1 MSSKIEALPLP
12 RQKAPGS
19 RIWWIAALLAALL
32 VAASLGSYLA
42 LRQSGSEANP
52 PAGHSVVV
60 PPAAPALRPAQ
71 PPSGPQV
78 KEIRDVG
85 GLTGIPR
92 QVIDTGGTGS
102 GPAEIG
108 GSDSSNAQPRSS
120 ECWMVRHG
128 PC

>member
-1 MSSKIEALPLP
+1 MSSNIEALPLP

-52 PAGHSVVV
+52 PAGRSAVV
-60 PPAAPALRPAQ
+60 PPAAPALLPAQ

-78 KEIRDVG
+78 KEIRDIG
-85 GLTGIPR
+85 GLTGIPG
-92 QVIDTGGTGS
+92 QVIDTGGTGA

-108 GSDSSNAQPRSS
+108 GSGSSNAQPRFS
-120 ECWMVRHG
+120 ECWMVHHG

>member
-12 RQKAPGS
+12 RQKAPAS

-42 LRQSGSEANP
+42 LRQSGAGANP
-52 PAGHSVVV
+52 PAGRSAVV
-60 PPAAPALRPAQ
+60 PPAAPALQPAQ

-85 GLTGIPR
+85 GLTGIPG
-92 QVIDTGGTGS
+92 QVIDTGGIGS
-102 GPAEIG
+102 GPAETR
-108 GSDSSNAQPRSS
+108 GSNSSNGQPRSS
-120 ECWMVRHG
+120 ECWMVHHG